1 MQMRRFYPNLLLHK
15 SLNQCDNVQVSIVSM
30 NNHLIVLKLNI
41 WIWKPT
47 NFPAPRKHTY
57 RTFTTVL
64 RLQWRVSYNK
74 LFLCAV
80 WHITSASHPTHC
92 KMISLSLSISRDE
105 LCPEDKLQRWISII
119 VSLLHSFCESGGPA
133 LKASKSSRLS
143 LDIWSSSFQTHML
156 PDTNFVLEKKLTTP
170 TADFLEAGVIWEV
183 MSILTFFSP
192 LCEKSKENHLHGFRG
207 SVFDTHKMVNFHFW
221 W

>member
-1 MQMRRFYPNLLLHK
+1 MVTALWLDMLSQKLISEMHRFYPNLLLHK

-64 RLQWRVSYNK
+64 KLQWGVSYNK

-92 KMISLSLSISRDE
+92 EIISLSL
-105 LCPEDKLQRWISII
+105 PRW
-119 VSLLHSFCESGGPA
+119 VVPWRQTAEMNLHNRLPPSQFLWKWGPCSQV
-133 LKASKSSRLS
+133 K
-143 LDIWSSSFQTHML
+143 QT
-156 PDTNFVLEKKLTTP
+156 
-170 TADFLEAGVIWEV
+170 
-183 MSILTFFSP
+183 
-192 LCEKSKENHLHGFRG
+192 
-207 SVFDTHKMVNFHFW
+207 
-221 W
+221 